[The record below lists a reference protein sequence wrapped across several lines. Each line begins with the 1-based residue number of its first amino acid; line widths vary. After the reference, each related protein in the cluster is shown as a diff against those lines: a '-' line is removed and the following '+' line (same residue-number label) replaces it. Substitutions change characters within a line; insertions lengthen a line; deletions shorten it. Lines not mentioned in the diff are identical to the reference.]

1 MYLHGKFMILIF
13 VVCLLPILS
22 TIPLMID
29 YFQRHDEESDEHTK
43 LYGSRA
49 FGSYILGLWTLLFS
63 LVYIYI
69 LPAFNVIFRT
79 ETGIT
84 TVENGAALVAKDTA
98 ARVETDKN
106 VLHCLARHKPI
117 ISFAYWNFL
126 QTPCLV
132 MVLLAANTYGID
144 GYMQFIIFGTIA
156 IGAIDIVH
164 ARLTTILS
172 VKHKLHG
179 NSGMHALVLVF
190 FVFGLL
196 KLLVAVAVFVKL
208 VQLHLTGGAV
218 FAVVSLFMTQTC
230 QNLVVLLLEGCKLEK
245 HSFDASLLWH
255 LLITT
260 MAFGL
265 AYDISIS

>member
-1 MYLHGKFMILIF
+1 MILTF
-13 VVCLLPILS
+13 VVCMLPILS

-29 YFQRHDEESDEHTK
+29 YFQRNDEQSDDNTK

-69 LPAFNVIFRT
+69 LPAFNVIFKT
-79 ETGIT
+79 ENVST
-84 TVENGAALVAKDTA
+84 TLENAAAPGA
-98 ARVETDKN
+98 TDKI
-106 VLHCLARHKPI
+106 VLECLTRHKPI

-156 IGAIDIVH
+156 IGALDIVH
-164 ARLTTILS
+164 VRLTTILS

-179 NSGMHALVLVF
+179 NSGMCALVVVF
-190 FVFGLL
+190 CVFGLL
-196 KLLVAVAVFVKL
+196 KLLVAVAVVVKL

-218 FAVVSLFMTQTC
+218 FAVVILFMTQTC
-230 QNLVVLLLEGCKLEK
+230 QNLLVLSLEGCGLAM
-245 HSFDASLLWH
+245 HSFDASMLWH

-260 MAFGL
+260 TAFGL
-265 AYDISIS
+265 AYDISINS